1 MSEQDNTLL
10 RALELIRSNWIH
22 GMHILREA
30 ADQNPKDPRYQ
41 IAMGDAFAARKSF
54 DKALQHYL
62 IALSL
67 DPSDQRVTA
76 LIANCYISIGEYR
89 LALAYYQKIVYLSDE
104 LMYNKA
110 LAQAFLSKHED
121 CINTLLEILPRF
133 PNHPFIYYLLVEQYY
148 FKGDSETALKYIDQA
163 KHQAGEHLQL
173 YLLSAMIYSN
183 LNRQLLAYDQYKKAD
198 NMGGIAN
205 SDHLL
210 NYANAAYKSGLAIP
224 ALSIFER
231 ITEKFPY
238 LSEGWAGIIKIH
250 LEQENY
256 LQAKRYL
263 NRAKKKLDRPS
274 SVLRLLQKRL
284 DDLS

>member
-1 MSEQDNTLL
+1 MSEQDNILL

-22 GMHILREA
+22 AMHILREA

-41 IAMGDAFAARKSF
+41 IAMGDAFASRKSF

-67 DPSDQRVTA
+67 DPSDQQVTA
-76 LIANCYISIGEYR
+76 LIANCYISQGEYR
-89 LALAYYQKIVYLSDE
+89 LALAYYQKIVNPTDD

-110 LAQAFLSKHED
+110 IAQAFLGKHED
-121 CINTLLEILPRF
+121 CITTLLEILPRF

-148 FKGDSETALKYIDQA
+148 YKGDSETALMYIDQA
-163 KHQAGEHLQL
+163 KRQAGEHVQL
-173 YLLSAMIYSN
+173 YLLSALIYSDMK
-183 LNRQLLAYDQYKKAD
+183 RYLLAYDQYKKAD
-198 NMGGIAN
+198 AMGTITN

-210 NYANAAYKSGLAIP
+210 NYAAAAHKSGLWKN
-224 ALSIFER
+224 ALSIYER

-238 LSEGWAGIIKIH
+238 LSEGWAEIIKIH

-263 NRAKKKLDRPS
+263 NLAKKKLDRPS
-274 SVLRLLQKRL
+274 SVLRLLQQRL
-284 DDLS
+284 DNMS